1 MANRWGDNVKSDS
14 LYFLGAPKSLKI
26 VISAMKLKKTLA
38 PWKKIYDK
46 PRQHT
51 EKQAFPV
58 VIYGCE
64 SWTIKKA
71 EHWITD
77 AFSIVVLEK
86 PLDSPLDCEE
96 IKPVHPKGDQSWRF
110 SGRTD
115 AEVPVLWW
123 PDAKNWL
130 FGKDTVA
137 GKDWRQEEKGMT
149 ENEMVGWHHRL
160 DEHEFEQALG
170 VVDEQGSLACYSP
183 WYCNVGHDWV
193 TELSWSELM
202 MR

>member
-1 MANRWGDNVKSDS
+1 MANRWGDNVKSDR
-14 LYFLGAPKSLKI
+14 LYFLGAPKSLKM

-51 EKQAFPV
+51 EKQVFPV

-160 DEHEFEQALG
+160 DEHEFEHALG
-170 VVDEQGSLACYSP
+170 ACYSP
-183 WYCNVGHDWV
+183 WYCKVGHDWV

-202 MR
+202 MW